1 LKRLWSGIGMI
12 GALTERGIMI
22 APPVCTYIQT
32 LQGRYRLI
40 QINFILE
47 RVDILFSYLTDHP
60 YGDR

>member
-1 LKRLWSGIGMI
+1 MI